1 MHKVKVA
8 GVDDD
13 GETKKMVVVTNWQ
26 WGQGAN
32 AHDHSVA
39 RKDEAPAGEAGGLE
53 KRVMSVSGRGLS

>member
-1 MHKVKVA
+1 MA

-13 GETKKMVVVTNWQ
+13 GETKKMVVVTNWR

-39 RKDEAPAGEAGGLE
+39 RKDEAPAGEAGGTGEESDVCL
-53 KRVMSVSGRGLS
+53 RYGAVLG